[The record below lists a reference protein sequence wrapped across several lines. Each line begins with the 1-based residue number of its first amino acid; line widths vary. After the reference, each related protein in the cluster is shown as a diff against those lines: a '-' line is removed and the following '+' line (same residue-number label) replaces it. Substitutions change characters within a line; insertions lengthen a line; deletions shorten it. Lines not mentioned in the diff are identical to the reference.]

1 MSNVVRFPIDR
12 RVPVTTIP
20 RAEFERLAE
29 LALDVVEQIITL
41 LDEQDGYLDT
51 EDGGDAE
58 PSLGTPE
65 GHASQAP
72 WFRGG
77 DSDGEVEGCPRH
89 S

>member
-20 RAEFERLAE
+20 RAEFERLAG

-41 LDEQDGYLDT
+41 LDEQD
-51 EDGGDAE
+51 AE
-58 PSLGTPE
+58 AVEGAGLPAWCPQRSISEVVSLHG
-65 GHASQAP
+65 
-72 WFRGG
+72 FDR
-77 DSDGEVEGCPRH
+77 DSD